1 MEERSLADLHALQI
15 SRGGDALVRVGKPLR
30 RYARPEEGRPPS
42 ATSRRRAERSYR
54 AVRALNLRALET
66 LYVDEALLDD
76 VEIDTRTPGDGF
88 TCADDIVISLA
99 SPHAAACMSSELKGL
114 FVPSSCAIIRIDRY
128 LLSEADPWYIAGCLS
143 LPSVLETL
151 SLSSDSKKSS
161 LINTDQVA
169 SIRIPW
175 CDADRQRA
183 VGEAVRAHARVL
195 KRLHSIEATQ
205 REALAA
211 AIARAAQT
219 EESS

>member
-1 MEERSLADLHALQI
+1 
-15 SRGGDALVRVGKPLR
+15 
-30 RYARPEEGRPPS
+30 
-42 ATSRRRAERSYR
+42 
-54 AVRALNLRALET
+54 
-66 LYVDEALLDD
+66 
-76 VEIDTRTPGDGF
+76 
-88 TCADDIVISLA
+88 
-99 SPHAAACMSSELKGL
+99 MSSDLKGL
-114 FVPSSCAIIRIDRY
+114 FVPSSCAIIRIDRD

-205 REALAA
+205 HEALAA
-211 AIARAAQT
+211 AIASAAQT

>member
-1 MEERSLADLHALQI
+1 MREDADRALYRARMEQKVGHEVARPAQELRVVRSDRLVEGELARVVLHDRRDGPHEHALAL
-15 SRGGDALVRVGKPLR
+15 RGER
-30 RYARPEEGRPPS
+30 ARCREQPQ
-42 ATSRRRAERSYR
+42 A
-54 AVRALNLRALET
+54 AVRSADVAQREAG
-66 LYVDEALLDD
+66 VDAVVGE
-76 VEIDTRTPGDGF
+76 E
-88 TCADDIVISLA
+88 
-99 SPHAAACMSSELKGL
+99 
-114 FVPSSCAIIRIDRY
+114 
-128 LLSEADPWYIAGCLS
+128 PWYIAGCLS